1 MEKWFEFLRIEADLA
16 ETFIVSARVHINP
29 ANAARSLQNAHRALE
44 EIHRG
49 LANPLHRRLS
59 GSEVA
64 FLERR
69 CKEIESALALLHPP
83 PPPLPPHRYISR
95 RARGW

>member
-1 MEKWFEFLRIEADLA
+1 MARWFEFLRIEADLA
-16 ETFIVSARVHINP
+16 ETFIVSARIHINP
-29 ANAARSLQNAHRALE
+29 ANAARSLRNAHRALE

-69 CKEIESALALLHPP
+69 CREIESALALPP
-83 PPPLPPHRYISR
+83 PPDAPR
-95 RARGW
+95 